1 MHPLSPVVR
10 GWQPLAA
17 VIVLG
22 LQDGF
27 EGAPI
32 AVTSAVAIA
41 SAIVAGVYF
50 WLAWRVSRY
59 RLEGTDLVVETGVA
73 FKRSRRVPLAR
84 LQAVDVV
91 QPLLARMLGL
101 GELRLEVAGGKSS
114 DATLAY
120 LDMDVAREVR
130 NDLLALAAGLRDD
143 VHAEPAPPEALEAV
157 VATTSAALL
166 VASMLFSGFGAV
178 FVLVSV
184 GVVVAAI
191 VSGEPAVAL
200 GALPPVVLGMG
211 SSIWAQFSKNF
222 GTTVADSPDGLRIR
236 RGLIETRSQT
246 VPPGRVQ
253 GVVVQE
259 PWLWRRIGWAKAAAT
274 VAGYG
279 QRETTTSTTLLP
291 VADLHVIDHVVR
303 RVLPGIDWHHVAL
316 RSVPRRARWR
326 APIEAGR
333 IAAGIGDERPERVLV
348 TRRGRFGQ
356 RTDIVPLA
364 RVQSVRMTQGPL
376 QRRLRLASV
385 HADLPPGPVRAQ
397 ALHRDERDARGLLDA
412 LVAEAG
418 AARAAARPDRWMI
431 TPGFRRG
438 PTVDADEGRP

>member
-27 EGAPI
+27 ESAPI
-32 AVTSAVAIA
+32 AVAGGVAIA
-41 SAIVAGVYF
+41 SAVVGGVYF

-59 RLEGTDLVVETGVA
+59 RLEGPDLVVETGVV

-143 VHAEPAPPEALEAV
+143 VDTEPAPPEAHEAV
-157 VATTSAALL
+157 VATTSAAVL
-166 VASMLFSGFGAV
+166 VASMLLSAFGVV
-178 FVLVSV
+178 FVLVTA
-184 GVVVAAI
+184 GVVVGAI
-191 VSGEPAVAL
+191 VSGEAAVAL
-200 GALPPVVLGMG
+200 GALPPLVLGLG
-211 SSIWAQFSKNF
+211 STIWAQFAKNF
-222 GTTVADSPDGLRIR
+222 GTIVADSPDGLRIR

-279 QRETTTSTTLLP
+279 RRDTATSTTLLP
-291 VADLHVIDHVVR
+291 VADLHVIVHVAR
-303 RVLPGIDWHHVAL
+303 RALPGIEWRQVAL
-316 RSVPRRARWR
+316 RPAPRRARWL

-333 IAAGIGDERPERVLV
+333 MAAGVGGEPPERVLV

-356 RTDIVPLA
+356 RTDIAALA
-364 RVQSVRMTQGPL
+364 RVQSVRITQGPL

-385 HADLPPGPVRAQ
+385 HADLSAGPVKAQ
-397 ALHRDERDARGLLDA
+397 ALHRDERDARGLLDS
-412 LVAEAG
+412 LVVEAG
-418 AARAAARPDRWMI
+418 AARAAARPDRWM
-431 TPGFRRG
+431 TAPGDSRR
-438 PTVDADEGRP
+438 PEP